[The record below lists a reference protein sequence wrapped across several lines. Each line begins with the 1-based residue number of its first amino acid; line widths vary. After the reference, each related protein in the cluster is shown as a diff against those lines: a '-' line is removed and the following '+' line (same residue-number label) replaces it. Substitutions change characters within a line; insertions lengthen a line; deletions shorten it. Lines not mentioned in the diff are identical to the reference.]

1 MALFIDFE
9 VSDNHYNLEASISD
23 VYYKKVLDFILLL
36 SNKDNPFTVKTSGS
50 TGVPNEIHFT
60 MNQAFESAKLSNAFF
75 NLDNRS
81 ILLLPMNIDFVGAKM
96 LLVRAF
102 VAKAKVWIVSPSALV
117 FEDVPENIFF
127 DLIALTP
134 YQLKLTMDSSPKRFQ
149 QVKKCLVGGSS
160 ISIQLLNKIKSLSS
174 ECQFFESFGM
184 SETLSHFAIKQLDTQ
199 NDFYRVIEG
208 YHIQVSS
215 EGQLSIQCPF
225 LDNTVVSNDIVEMID
240 AKHFR
245 FLGRKDFIVNSAG
258 IKIHPELLEASLQDS
273 FSFPF
278 YFSKENDEIFG
289 EILVLNILKE
299 NELSDIEILELYKLQ
314 IKNKFLLPKKIKRLQ
329 AFEYTQNGKIRKI

>member
-23 VYYKKVLDFILLL
+23 VYYKKVLDFIILI
-36 SNKDNPFTVKTSGS
+36 SNKDNLFYVKTSGS
-50 TGVPNEIHFT
+50 TGAPKEIHFT
-60 MNQAFESAKLSNAFF
+60 INQAFESAKLSNAYF

-102 VAKAKVWIVSPSALV
+102 IAKAKVWIVSPTALV

-127 DLIALTP
+127 DFMALTP
-134 YQLKLTMDSSPKRFQ
+134 YQLQLTMESSPQRFQ

-174 ECQFFESFGM
+174 ECQFYESFGM
-184 SETLSHFAIKQLDTQ
+184 SETLSHFAIKQLDAH
-199 NDFYRVIEG
+199 NEFYRVIEG
-208 YHIQVSS
+208 YHIEVSS

-225 LDNTVVSNDIVEMID
+225 LDYTIVSNDIVEIVET
-240 AKHFR
+240 KSFR
-245 FLGRKDFIVNSAG
+245 YLGRKDYIVNSAG

-273 FSFPF
+273 FMFPF
-278 YFSKENDEIFG
+278 YFSKENDNHFG

-299 NELSDIEILELYKLQ
+299 NELSDIEILALYKLE
-314 IKNKFLLPKKIKRLQ
+314 IKNKFFLPKKIKRLE
-329 AFEYTQNGKIRKI
+329 AFEYTQNGKIRRI

>member
-1 MALFIDFE
+1 L
-9 VSDNHYNLEASISD
+9 
-23 VYYKKVLDFILLL
+23 
-36 SNKDNPFTVKTSGS
+36 
-50 TGVPNEIHFT
+50 
-60 MNQAFESAKLSNAFF
+60 
-75 NLDNRS
+75 
-81 ILLLPMNIDFVGAKM
+81 
-96 LLVRAF
+96 
-102 VAKAKVWIVSPSALV
+102 IVSPSALV
-117 FEDVPENIFF
+117 FEDAPENIFF
-127 DLIALTP
+127 DFIALTP
-134 YQLKLTMDSSPKRFQ
+134 YQLKLTMESSPQRFQ

-160 ISIQLLNKIKSLSS
+160 ISNQLLNKIKLLSS

-225 LDNTVVSNDIVEMID
+225 LDYTVVSNDIVEMID
-240 AKHFR
+240 AKYFR
-245 FLGRKDFIVNSAG
+245 YLGRKDFIVNSAG

-278 YFSKENDEIFG
+278 YFSKENDDVFG

-314 IKNKFLLPKKIKRLQ
+314 IKNKFFLPKKINRLQ